1 MNICFGE
8 ILWNKNQ
15 THTMLEVKEQNLWDA
30 AKAILEEIY
39 SYINAYIK
47 K

>member
-15 THTMLEVKEQNLWDA
+15 THTMLEVKEQKVN
-30 AKAILEEIY
+30 ILQ
-39 SYINAYIK
+39 IK
-47 K
+47 RPTD